1 MFGRPITFFKILGFE
16 VKIDISWIILAAL
29 ITWSL
34 ASGLFPAY
42 YKDLPSTAYWWM
54 GAAGA
59 VGLFLSIIVHEL
71 THSLVARYYG
81 IPMKEITLFIF
92 GGVAQMEDDPPN
104 PKSEFMMAI
113 VGPLSSCLM
122 GGLSLLLYAVG
133 KNSGWPVTVNG
144 VLSYLVWLN
153 IILAVF
159 NLIPAFPLDG
169 GRVLRSALWSWKKDI
184 RWATN
189 FAAQI
194 GSGFGIILIIMGIVY
209 IIRGN
214 FVVGL
219 WWFLIGLFLRSTA
232 QMSYQQLLARSLFN
246 TKKVKDLMVKD
257 PVTVPRSIS
266 LEEFV
271 RDYVYKHH
279 FQMYPVL
286 SFGKLTGCI
295 SIKQMALI
303 PREEWATS
311 TVGAVALPCSKET
324 TVEPE
329 EDANKALAIMNRTG
343 NSRLLVVK
351 EDNLEGIISLKDMLN
366 LLSLKMELNDLGKK

>member
-1 MFGRPITFFKILGFE
+1 MFGRPISLFRILGFE
-16 VKIDISWIILAAL
+16 VKIDVSWIVLAAL
-29 ITWSL
+29 IIWSL

-42 YKDLPSTAYWWM
+42 YKDLPSAAYWWM
-54 GAAGA
+54 GVAGA

-92 GGVAQMEDDPPN
+92 GGVAHMEDDPPS
-104 PKSEFMMAI
+104 PKAEFMMAI

-122 GGLSLLLYAVG
+122 GILVLSLYALG
-133 KNSGWPVTVNG
+133 KNSGWPVTVIG
-144 VLSYLVWLN
+144 VLNYLIWLN

-159 NLIPAFPLDG
+159 NLVPAFPLDG

-184 RWATN
+184 RWATS
-189 FAAQI
+189 FAARI
-194 GSGFGIILIIMGIVY
+194 GSGFGILLIIMGIFY
-209 IIRGN
+209 IVKGN
-214 FVVGL
+214 FVSGL
-219 WWFLIGLFLRSTA
+219 WWFLIGMFLRSTA

-246 TKKVKDLMVKD
+246 TKKVKELMVKD

-295 SIKQMALI
+295 SVKQITSI
-303 PREEWATS
+303 PREEWANS
-311 TVGAVALPCSKET
+311 TVGAIAMPCSKET
-324 TVEPE
+324 TVGPD

-343 NSRLLVVK
+343 NSRLLVVR
-351 EDNLEGIISLKDMLN
+351 EDNLEGIISLKDMIN
-366 LLSLKMELNDLGKK
+366 LLSLKRELNDLEKK